1 MAILYPQIKQFILDH
16 NGQYPSKESNDD
28 LEVKYAYAL
37 AKLRDLR
44 ARRKA
49 AENGK

>member
-1 MAILYPQIKQFILDH
+1 MLYPQIKQFILDH
-16 NGQYPSKESNDD
+16 NGEYPSKDSNDE

-49 AENGK
+49 EQNG